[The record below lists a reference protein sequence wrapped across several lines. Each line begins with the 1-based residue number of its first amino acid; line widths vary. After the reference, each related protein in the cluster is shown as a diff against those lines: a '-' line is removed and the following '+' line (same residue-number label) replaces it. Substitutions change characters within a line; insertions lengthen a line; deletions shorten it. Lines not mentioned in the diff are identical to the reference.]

1 MPWRYGV
8 QGSDGRQDAS
18 VMRVRASML
27 TAKVMNISSMSG
39 MTCSGRIFAPP
50 ELPAKSKDK
59 GKAKEDVVQ
68 REKIGHVT
76 NN

>member
-50 ELPAKSKDK
+50 KLPAKSKDK